1 MEEYR
6 TPYEIAQDKINQVKK
21 ELLREQE
28 LTKAYANVLAG
39 VFYLSTLL
47 EEKAMMSKVGR
58 Q

>member
-21 ELLREQE
+21 ELVREKE
-28 LTKAYANVLAG
+28 LTSAYSNVLAG
-39 VFYLSTLL
+39 VLYLNTLL
-47 EEKAMMSKVGR
+47 EEKAKKVER